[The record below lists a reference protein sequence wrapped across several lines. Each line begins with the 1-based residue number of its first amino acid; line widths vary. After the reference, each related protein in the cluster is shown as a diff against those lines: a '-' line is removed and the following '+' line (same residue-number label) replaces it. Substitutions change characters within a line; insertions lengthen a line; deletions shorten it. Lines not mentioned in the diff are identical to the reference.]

1 MRISQICDI
10 FAVSIINQEWR
21 QPTLE
26 QAIEL
31 VHTGKIHDFNFE
43 INGWNAKLNGFE
55 YVVNGTTYNVPELRK
70 ISPDTNR
77 EADRLE
83 AHIAKQYVAYMERQK
98 AAPYVKAVENLINR
112 KYRKYGK

>member
-1 MRISQICDI
+1 MKAI
-10 FAVSIINQEWR
+10 AV
-21 QPTLE
+21 PTLE

-77 EADRLE
+77 EATYCQTICGLYGETKGSSLRE
-83 AHIAKQYVAYMERQK
+83 SSRK
-98 AAPYVKAVENLINR
+98 PYK
-112 KYRKYGK
+112 

>member
-1 MRISQICDI
+1 MKAI
-10 FAVSIINQEWR
+10 AV
-21 QPTLE
+21 PTLE

-55 YVVNGTTYNVPELRK
+55 YVVNGTTYNVPE
-70 ISPDTNR
+70 
-77 EADRLE
+77 
-83 AHIAKQYVAYMERQK
+83 RQK

>member
-1 MRISQICDI
+1 MKAI
-10 FAVSIINQEWR
+10 AV
-21 QPTLE
+21 PTLE

-83 AHIAKQYVAYMERQK
+83 AHIAKQYVAYIERQK

>member
-1 MRISQICDI
+1 MKAI
-10 FAVSIINQEWR
+10 AV
-21 QPTLE
+21 PTLE

-77 EADRLE
+77 EGWK
-83 AHIAKQYVAYMERQK
+83 HILPNNMWLIWRDKRQ
-98 AAPYVKAVENLINR
+98 LLT
-112 KYRKYGK
+112 